1 MRDAQG
7 RLMPNDP
14 FLREMWT
21 LDAEHG
27 KAGGKAVV
35 KKYGKEHMRE
45 LARKRHNKS

>member
-1 MRDAQG
+1 
-7 RLMPNDP
+7 LWELDP
-14 FLREMWT
+14 Q
-21 LDAEHG
+21 HG